1 MPITI
6 DITPITVRRQ
16 KVTSRF
22 EFIMSPAGVLTALRA
37 HRVIRT
43 VKTANGGTEPTR
55 AIPAGFVDV
64 PISMVPQTLIDRL
77 VNLEYVVDSL
87 DSVIQ

>member
-22 EFIMSPAGVLTALRA
+22 EFIMTPAGVVTALRA

-43 VKTANGGTEPTR
+43 VKTVNGGTEPTR
-55 AIPAGFVDV
+55 AIPAGFIDV
-64 PISMVPQTLIDRL
+64 PINLVPQALIDRL
-77 VNLEYVVDSL
+77 PALEAVVDSL
-87 DSVIQ
+87 DTVA